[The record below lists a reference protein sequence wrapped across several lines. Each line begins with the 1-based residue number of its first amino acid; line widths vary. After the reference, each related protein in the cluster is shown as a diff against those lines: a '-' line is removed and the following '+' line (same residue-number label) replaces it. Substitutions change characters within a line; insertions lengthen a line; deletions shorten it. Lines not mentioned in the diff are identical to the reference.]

1 MAKKVMVIPAN
12 PTGIS
17 KVAKKNGRKTRVA
30 AYCRVSTD
38 NDQLGSFENQLEYFR
53 NMIDE
58 RDDWELAGLFSDEG
72 ISGTGTKHR
81 SGFMDMIQACE
92 DGRVD
97 LVITKSVS
105 RFARNTADCLL
116 FSRRLKNLGIP
127 IIFEKEGLNTM
138 DASGELLFTVLSSL
152 AQEES
157 RNISENTAWGIRSKF
172 QQGIPHLNTECLMGY
187 DKAEDGSLVINE
199 EQAAVVR
206 RVYRDF
212 LEGWTVSEISRHLN
226 VEGVP
231 GVHGVAKWHPSTIEN
246 MLRNEKHV
254 GDMLMQKTYTS
265 DFLTKT
271 QTENRGKLE
280 QYFIRDNHPAIIPR
294 EEWDAVQI
302 ELNRREE
309 FRKKHSIRATGS
321 STDDPFYSRVFCGC
335 CGGKFIRRF
344 WKGCNGA
351 LWKCENS
358 EKKKGH
364 TCQATFVRET
374 VLKAAVVAAWNELVE
389 KRDEMLMRWES
400 MVAEGNALERYRAR
414 QMIAVTA
421 EGPLDSEVPELTRM
435 FLEEI
440 VVHGADEM
448 TVAFLD
454 GSRVKVCFQTG
465 TAEVA

>member
-1 MAKKVMVIPAN
+1 MAKKVTVIPATN
-12 PTGIS
+12 SIHSEGRTGLT
-17 KVAKKNGRKTRVA
+17 KTRVA
-30 AYCRVSTD
+30 AYARVSSD
-38 NDQLGSFENQLEYFR
+38 NDQEGSFQNQVEYYSNLINNNPGWEMVDIFA
-53 NMIDE
+53 
-58 RDDWELAGLFSDEG
+58 DDG
-72 ISGTGTKHR
+72 ISGTGTKKR
-81 SGFMDMIQACE
+81 GGFNEMIKACE
-92 DGRVD
+92 DGKVD
-97 LVITKSVS
+97 LVITKSIS
-105 RFARNTADCLL
+105 RFARNTADSLL
-116 FSRRLKNLGIP
+116 YCRKLKALGIP
-127 IIFEKEGLNTM
+127 IIFEKENINSM
-138 DASGELLFTVLSSL
+138 DASGELMYTILASL
-152 AQEES
+152 AQEEA

-172 QQGIPHLNTECLMGY
+172 QQGIPHLNTTSILGF

-199 EQAAVVR
+199 EQAVVVR

-231 GVHGVAKWHPSTIEN
+231 GVHGEAKWHPSTIES

-265 DFLTKT
+265 DFLTKA
-271 QTENRGKLE
+271 QAENHGELE

-294 EEWDAVQI
+294 EKWDAVQV
-302 ELNRREE
+302 ELKRREE
-309 FRKKHSIRATGS
+309 FRKKHSIRSTGS
-321 STDDPFYSRVFCGC
+321 STDDPFYSRIFCGN
-335 CGGKFIRRF
+335 CGGKFIRKY

-351 LWKCENS
+351 LWKCENA

-364 TCQATFVRET
+364 TCQATFVRESI
-374 VLKAAVVAAWNELVE
+374 LKAAVVAAWNELVE
-389 KRDEMLMRWES
+389 KRDEMLPRWER
-400 MVAEGNALERYRAR
+400 MVAEGDALKRYRAK

-440 VVHGADEM
+440 VIHNPEEM

-454 GSRVKVCFQTG
+454 GSRVRVSFEDG